1 MLIIMLGPP
10 GSGKGTQAA
19 RLADN
24 KGLAHLSTGDLL
36 RNAVKEGT
44 ELGLKAKTYMEAGN
58 LVPDDLILGMIRER
72 LQVGGNGN
80 GFLFDGFPRTI
91 PQAEGLD
98 AILDEIGS
106 KVDMVMDLEV
116 SDEEVM
122 KRLSGRFSCPECQ
135 AIYNYPNMLPQ
146 KEGICDKCG
155 TELQKR
161 KDDTE
166 EVVRNRLEVYKEQT
180 QPLQDYY
187 GNQSLLK
194 GVDGEREIGAILS
207 DLVALMDS
215 AAN

>member
-1 MLIIMLGPP
+1 MLVIMLGPP

-19 RLADN
+19 RLAEK

-44 ELGLKAKTYMEAGN
+44 ELGLKAKTYMEAGD
-58 LVPDDLILGMIRER
+58 LVPDDLILGMIKER
-72 LQVGGNGN
+72 LQVGGS

-98 AILDEIGS
+98 AMLGEIDS
-106 KVDMVMDLEV
+106 NVDMVMDLEV
-116 SDEEVM
+116 SDEEVI
-122 KRLSGRFSCPECQ
+122 KRLSGRFSCPKCQ
-135 AIYNYPNMLPQ
+135 AIYNYPNMLP
-146 KEGICDKCG
+146 KNEGICDKCG

-180 QPLQDYY
+180 QPLRDYY
-187 GNQSLLK
+187 RNQSLLK
-194 GVDGEREIGAILS
+194 GVDGEREIGTILS
-207 DLVALMDS
+207 DLVALLDS
-215 AAN
+215 AAG

>member
-19 RLADN
+19 RLADK
-24 KGLAHLSTGDLL
+24 KGLVHLSTGDLL

-58 LVPDDLILGMIRER
+58 LVPDDLILGMIKER
-72 LQVGGNGN
+72 LQVGES

-98 AILDEIGS
+98 AMLGEIGS
-106 KVDMVMDLEV
+106 KVGMVMDLEV
-116 SDEEVM
+116 SDGEVI
-122 KRLSGRFSCPECQ
+122 KRLSGRFSCPKCQ
-135 AIYNYPNMLPQ
+135 AIYNYPNMLPK

-166 EVVRNRLEVYKEQT
+166 EVVTNRLEVYKKQT

-187 GNQSLLK
+187 RNQSLLK
-194 GVDGEREIGAILS
+194 GVDGEREIGTILS
-207 DLVALMDS
+207 DLLALLDS

>member
-10 GSGKGTQAA
+10 GSGKGTQAV
-19 RLADN
+19 RLADK

-44 ELGLKAKTYMEAGN
+44 ELGLKATTYMEAGN
-58 LVPDDLILGMIRER
+58 LVPEDLILGMIRER
-72 LQVGGNGN
+72 LQVSEN

-98 AILDEIGS
+98 AMLGEIGS

-116 SDEEVM
+116 SDEEVI
-122 KRLSGRFSCPECQ
+122 KRLSGRFSCPKCQ
-135 AIYNYPNMLPQ
+135 AIYNYPNMLPK

-155 TELQKR
+155 AELQKR

-166 EVVRNRLEVYKEQT
+166 EVVTNRLEVYKKQT

-187 GNQSLLK
+187 RNQSLLK
-194 GVDGEREIGAILS
+194 GVDGEREIGMILS
-207 DLVALMDS
+207 DLLALLDS
-215 AAN
+215 AAD